1 MPRGI
6 DSDGGGAEEGVNTA
20 TLRRLLPR
28 PLLRHILH
36 FECAIEDAVS
46 GFAASLPDGSR
57 VLDAGAGEGQY
68 RHHFG
73 RQRYLGVD
81 LGIGDS
87 DWNYRELDVISDLQA
102 LPLRDACC
110 DAVVNIVTLE
120 HVQEPGRVV
129 CELARCLRPGGKLL
143 LVVPHEWEEHQQ
155 PHDYFRYTRY
165 GVAYLLGKAGLQDVR
180 VEPVGG
186 YFRLLARRLLN
197 GVQFFPA
204 LLKPFAM
211 VAFGP
216 AALLLPLLDGM
227 DTNRNFTL
235 GFICTARK

>member
-1 MPRGI
+1 MPRGVYGN
-6 DSDGGGAEEGVNTA
+6 GGGAEEGVKTA
-20 TLRRLLPR
+20 TLRRVLPR

-46 GFAASLPDGSR
+46 QFASSLAEGAR

-68 RHHFG
+68 RHFFA
-73 RQRYLGVD
+73 RQRYVGVD
-81 LGIGDS
+81 LGIGDTE
-87 DWNYRELDVISDLQA
+87 WNYRDLDVISDLEA
-102 LPLRDACC
+102 LPLRDGSC

-120 HVQEPGRVV
+120 HVREPAQVV
-129 CELARCLRPGGKLL
+129 LEMARCLCPGGKLL

-165 GVAYLLGKAGLQDVR
+165 GVAHLLSKAGLCDIR
-180 VEPVGG
+180 VEAAGG

-204 LLKPFAM
+204 VLKPFALI
-211 VAFGP
+211 AFGP
-216 AALLLPLLDGM
+216 PALLLPLLDGM
-227 DTNRNFTL
+227 DTKRNFTL